1 MHTAR
6 SLIAFLL
13 VACFGIL
20 FAGCG
25 GEPPPEEEE
34 FTFTEQDIARF
45 RELAEQTAAGTGT
58 ALGGSGTVRLEVGGG
73 DLPSI
78 PPVLDLSQ
86 VQAYEAVR
94 AGPGSLG
101 RDVFLVTNEFLNVRA
116 APSVTSAQVGRLLRG
131 QSVSVVNFEDAAWA
145 KVKLAGGVEGFVSS
159 RYIAK
164 LVAEDRLA
172 QEKEAYKGQYYV
184 NFGFVNV
191 RKAADAESEK
201 LGEFPGQAFVKPISM
216 DQNWARVSFDGK
228 EGYVAARYLSPFLPN
243 FLVRQNTFALPVLH
257 YRLARE
263 GMLAA
268 MGRHID
274 LLKQEGVH
282 FMTLEDFGA
291 ILLQQQ
297 ERDVRVPPKS
307 VVIAVSDVTTQNVK
321 EVSDLLRLSAVP
333 ATLFIPTRELGISG
347 ITEKTVLT
355 LVANG
360 LDLESGG
367 HTGDDLRSLT
377 NAQVELELTQSRKLL
392 EEITKTSVT
401 IVGYP
406 EGGVN
411 ERVADLAAK
420 AGYLMGVAAAPDRTF
435 QREQLLRM
443 PSFVVPTTAT
453 DAEILAM
460 VKGS

>member
-1 MHTAR
+1 MTTTR

-13 VACFGIL
+13 IACFGIL

-25 GEPPPEEEE
+25 QPPPAEEE

-45 RELAEQTAAGTGT
+45 RELAEQTSSASGSV
-58 ALGGSGTVRLEVGGG
+58 LGGSGTVRLELGESS
-73 DLPSI
+73 LPSI

-86 VQAYEAVR
+86 VQTYEAVR
-94 AGPGSLG
+94 SGPGTMG
-101 RDVFLVTNEFLNVRA
+101 KDVYQVTNEFLNVRA
-116 APSVTSAQVGRLLRG
+116 SPSVTAAQVGRLLQG
-131 QSVSVVNFEDAAWA
+131 QPVTVVNFEDAAWA
-145 KVKLAGGVEGFVSS
+145 KVRLSDGTEGFVSS

-164 LVAEDRLA
+164 LVSEEKLP

-191 RKAADAESEK
+191 RKAADTESEK
-201 LGEFPGQAFVKPISM
+201 LGEIPGQAFVKPLSM
-216 DQNWARVSFDGK
+216 DQNWARVAFNSK

-243 FLVRQNTFALPVLH
+243 FLVRQNTFTLPVLH
-257 YRLARE
+257 YRMSRE
-263 GMLAA
+263 GMLAT
-268 MGRHID
+268 MGKHID
-274 LLKQEGVH
+274 LLRKEGVH
-282 FMTLEDFGA
+282 FMTLEEFGKL
-291 ILLQQQ
+291 LLQQQ
-297 ERDVRVPPKS
+297 ERDVRIPPKS
-307 VVIAVSDVTTQNVK
+307 VVIAISDVTAQNVK
-321 EVSDLLRLSAVP
+321 EVSDLLRLSAIP
-333 ATLFIPTRELGISG
+333 ATVFLPTKELGMSG

-355 LVANG
+355 LMANG

-392 EEITKTSVT
+392 EEITKTPVT
-401 IVGYP
+401 VIGYP

-420 AGYLMGVAAAPDRTF
+420 AGYLLGVAAAPDTSFERS
-435 QREQLLRM
+435 QLLRM

-453 DAEILAM
+453 DAEILAIA
-460 VKGS
+460 KGS